1 MLDGSGS
8 TDVDGDALSYFW
20 SLTSRPSGSTAGLSD
35 PTAVKP
41 TFVVDVPGTYSV
53 QLIANDG
60 QVDSAPDVVSIS
72 TQNSKPVAN
81 AGSDQTI
88 LVSQTVALDGSASS
102 DVDGDPLSFFW
113 SITSKPQG
121 STAALDDPTA
131 AQPSFAVDL
140 FGNYVVQLIVNDG
153 QVDSDPDTVT
163 ISTLNSKPVA
173 DAGPDQNVS
182 AGDTVTLDGSGSSDV
197 DLDSLTYSWSITSKP
212 TGSSA
217 ALSDTTAVSPTFTAD
232 LAGDYVIQLILN
244 DGQQDSDPDTLTVT
258 AAALQVSVPDVV
270 GLAQAAAESAIV
282 AAQLTVGT
290 VTTANN
296 DTVPAGDVISQ
307 SPAAGKSVVAGSAV
321 DLVVSLG
328 PSLVQVPDV
337 VGLPQANAAA
347 AIVVAQLIVGAIITA
362 NDPTIP
368 AGNVISQSP
377 AAGTSVTK
385 GTAVALVVSLGAG
398 APVLVSITV
407 TPANLTLPAGQSQ
420 QYTATGTF
428 SDSSVQDVT
437 STVTWN
443 SSAIPVANITSSGVA
458 IPLDAGST
466 TISASQNRVTGS
478 TGLTVQAPALASI
491 VVTPV
496 DPRIL
501 VGQSQSFTATGV
513 FSDGTSQDLTAL
525 VTWDSSA
532 PAVATITAA
541 GLATGA
547 SDGDTTVTAQMNG
560 LTGSS
565 ILGVRATVA
574 DGTLPTVVIT
584 SPANNATLTSLADI
598 VGTATDANFLKYVL
612 EYAPAGQTSFT
623 ELTEGTSPVVNG
635 VLGQFD
641 PTVLLNDLYTV
652 RLTAFDLGGNSTSAT
667 ANYQVARDQK
677 VGIFTIAFQDLSVP
691 VSGLPITV
699 TRVYDSRDKGK
710 GDFGIGWRLD
720 VQTMKARANRVQGT
734 GWQVTR
740 SGGFIPTYFLSGT
753 DQHKISITL
762 PDGKVEEFDLTPNPS
777 SSQLYPLQF
786 LTAAY
791 TARSG
796 TLGQLI
802 PLDGTDIFI
811 TDPQPGLVTLY
822 DITTFQPYDPQS
834 FQYTSADGRIFVI
847 NKTSGVQSVREP
859 NGNTLSF
866 GPNGITHSS
875 GKSITFT
882 RDPQGRITQITDP
895 NGNIQTYGYDANGDL
910 VSYTDPLGNTSRY
923 LYNLSHGLL
932 EIRDPRGIRPVRNE
946 YDAQGRLVA
955 HIDAEGNR
963 IEYTHNIGAR
973 QELVTDR
980 LGRATLFNYDAQG
993 NVLSQTDPLG
1003 NTKSFTYDAR
1013 GNKLTETD
1021 PLGNTTTSTY
1031 DARNNVLTQTDPL
1044 GHVMTFTYNSLNR
1057 VLTITDSLGHI
1068 TANTYDAHGNVLTTT
1083 DPLGNVITLTYDAR
1097 GNPLT
1102 TTDALGQMTMFQYD
1116 GAGNLTRETNP
1127 LGQVTTYTYD
1137 SNGNRLSE
1145 TKTRTDENGDPV
1157 TVTTT
1162 SAYDARNRLIRTT
1175 DTYGNSSLIEYDAAG
1190 KQSATTDKLGHRT
1203 TYQYDARGNLTET
1216 SYADGTSEVRA
1227 YDAEGNL
1234 LATADRGGR
1243 TTQFEYDGLNRLTKT
1258 TFPDGA
1264 FTQTQYDAAG
1274 HQIAVIDE
1282 RGNQTGYDY
1291 DEAGRNIRVTDALG
1305 HASAYVYNGMGQRT
1319 QFTDASGNITT
1330 YQYDAAGRRTRVTW
1344 PNGNH
1349 VDTEY
1354 NALGQR
1360 TGAIDEAG
1368 KKTTFAYDA
1377 LGRLVSVTD
1386 PLGAITS
1393 YGYDEMGDRISQ
1405 TDANGHTTLFAYDS
1419 LGRMVK
1425 RTLPLGMAEQL
1436 AYDTVGNLA
1445 SKTDFNGDTIVYAY
1459 DVNRRLTSKL
1469 YPDGSQ
1475 ITFSYT
1481 PTGQRQTVTSVR
1493 GQKTYQYDSR
1503 DRLLGVLDPRG
1514 LNISYTYDAHG
1525 NRTSLTVPSG
1535 TTTFTFD
1542 ALNRLQTV
1550 TDPSGGVTTYTY
1562 DVVGNRAS
1570 VGYPNG
1576 TVATYTYDNLNRLT
1590 ALVNATS
1597 TGSIIS
1603 SYNYTLGP
1611 RGNRTQVVEDTGR
1624 TVNYT
1629 YDDVARLTVEDIVD
1643 PALGNQTISYTYDS
1657 VGNRLTKT
1665 DPSGINSYVY
1675 DANDRLL
1682 TEGGN
1687 TYTYDNNGST
1697 LSRTDAGGN
1706 IVAYGYD
1713 FENRLTTA
1721 NSTGQTLAYEYDED
1735 GLRISSSVNGTV
1747 TQFLVDKNRDYAQVL
1762 EERTNAGAVIVSY
1775 VHGDDLISQHRA
1787 GTPSYYHCDGHG
1799 STRSL
1804 SDAFEAISDTYTFDS
1819 FGIVLG
1825 QTGSTENN
1833 YLYAGE
1839 QLDATI
1845 GFYYLRA
1852 RVLFSTNRSFH
1863 SHGHPSRRSAV
1874 TSVAA

>member
-1 MLDGSGS
+1 M
-8 TDVDGDALSYFW
+8 
-20 SLTSRPSGSTAGLSD
+20 
-35 PTAVKP
+35 
-41 TFVVDVPGTYSV
+41 
-53 QLIANDG
+53 
-60 QVDSAPDVVSIS
+60 
-72 TQNSKPVAN
+72 
-81 AGSDQTI
+81 
-88 LVSQTVALDGSASS
+88 
-102 DVDGDPLSFFW
+102 
-113 SITSKPQG
+113 
-121 STAALDDPTA
+121 
-131 AQPSFAVDL
+131 
-140 FGNYVVQLIVNDG
+140 
-153 QVDSDPDTVT
+153 
-163 ISTLNSKPVA
+163 
-173 DAGPDQNVS
+173 
-182 AGDTVTLDGSGSSDV
+182 
-197 DLDSLTYSWSITSKP
+197 
-212 TGSSA
+212 
-217 ALSDTTAVSPTFTAD
+217 
-232 LAGDYVIQLILN
+232 
-244 DGQQDSDPDTLTVT
+244 
-258 AAALQVSVPDVV
+258 
-270 GLAQAAAESAIV
+270 
-282 AAQLTVGT
+282 
-290 VTTANN
+290 
-296 DTVPAGDVISQ
+296 
-307 SPAAGKSVVAGSAV
+307 
-321 DLVVSLG
+321 VSLG

-368 AGNVISQSP
+368 AGNMISQSP

-385 GTAVALVVSLGAG
+385 EAPWRLSCRW
-398 APVLVSITV
+398 APVRPSLSRSPLRRPTSPFP
-407 TPANLTLPAGQSQ
+407 PANLSNTPPPERSV
-420 QYTATGTF
+420 TARFKTF
-428 SDSSVQDVT
+428 T

-443 SSAIPVANITSSGVA
+443 SSAIPVANITSSGVT
-458 IPLDAGST
+458 IPST
-466 TISASQNRVTGS
+466 
-478 TGLTVQAPALASI
+478 
-491 VVTPV
+491 
-496 DPRIL
+496 PRIDHL
-501 VGQSQSFTATGV
+501 SQSERRYRQHRSDRPGAGLRDHCGHSGRPSHPGWPIPEFHSDGCV
-513 FSDGTSQDLTAL
+513 QDDGTSQDLTAL
-525 VTWDSSA
+525 VTWDSSSA

-1003 NTKSFTYDAR
+1003 KKSFTYDSR

-1031 DARNNVLTQTDPL
+1031 DARNNVLAQTDPL

-1083 DPLGNVITLTYDAR
+1083 DPLGNVITLTYNTR

-1102 TTDALGQMTMFQYD
+1102 TTDALGQKTMFQYD

-1127 LGQVTTYTYD
+1127 LGQSPRTPTTATATASLKQRPAPTERRSGHRHHD
-1137 SNGNRLSE
+1137 FRLRRPE
-1145 TKTRTDENGDPV
+1145 PPDPDHRHLRQFLADRIRRGGQ
-1157 TVTTT
+1157 TVGH
-1162 SAYDARNRLIRTT
+1162 DRER
-1175 DTYGNSSLIEYDAAG
+1175 
-1190 KQSATTDKLGHRT
+1190 GHRT
-1203 TYQYDARGNLTET
+1203 TYQYRPWE
-1216 SYADGTSEVRA
+1216 
-1227 YDAEGNL
+1227 
-1234 LATADRGGR
+1234 
-1243 TTQFEYDGLNRLTKT
+1243 
-1258 TFPDGA
+1258 PD
-1264 FTQTQYDAAG
+1264 
-1274 HQIAVIDE
+1274 
-1282 RGNQTGYDY
+1282 
-1291 DEAGRNIRVTDALG
+1291 
-1305 HASAYVYNGMGQRT
+1305 
-1319 QFTDASGNITT
+1319 
-1330 YQYDAAGRRTRVTW
+1330 
-1344 PNGNH
+1344 
-1349 VDTEY
+1349 
-1354 NALGQR
+1354 
-1360 TGAIDEAG
+1360 
-1368 KKTTFAYDA
+1368 
-1377 LGRLVSVTD
+1377 
-1386 PLGAITS
+1386 
-1393 YGYDEMGDRISQ
+1393 
-1405 TDANGHTTLFAYDS
+1405 
-1419 LGRMVK
+1419 
-1425 RTLPLGMAEQL
+1425 
-1436 AYDTVGNLA
+1436 
-1445 SKTDFNGDTIVYAY
+1445 
-1459 DVNRRLTSKL
+1459 
-1469 YPDGSQ
+1469 
-1475 ITFSYT
+1475 
-1481 PTGQRQTVTSVR
+1481 
-1493 GQKTYQYDSR
+1493 
-1503 DRLLGVLDPRG
+1503 
-1514 LNISYTYDAHG
+1514 
-1525 NRTSLTVPSG
+1525 
-1535 TTTFTFD
+1535 
-1542 ALNRLQTV
+1542 
-1550 TDPSGGVTTYTY
+1550 
-1562 DVVGNRAS
+1562 
-1570 VGYPNG
+1570 
-1576 TVATYTYDNLNRLT
+1576 
-1590 ALVNATS
+1590 
-1597 TGSIIS
+1597 
-1603 SYNYTLGP
+1603 
-1611 RGNRTQVVEDTGR
+1611 
-1624 TVNYT
+1624 
-1629 YDDVARLTVEDIVD
+1629 
-1643 PALGNQTISYTYDS
+1643 
-1657 VGNRLTKT
+1657 
-1665 DPSGINSYVY
+1665 
-1675 DANDRLL
+1675 
-1682 TEGGN
+1682 
-1687 TYTYDNNGST
+1687 
-1697 LSRTDAGGN
+1697 
-1706 IVAYGYD
+1706 
-1713 FENRLTTA
+1713 
-1721 NSTGQTLAYEYDED
+1721 
-1735 GLRISSSVNGTV
+1735 
-1747 TQFLVDKNRDYAQVL
+1747 
-1762 EERTNAGAVIVSY
+1762 
-1775 VHGDDLISQHRA
+1775 
-1787 GTPSYYHCDGHG
+1787 
-1799 STRSL
+1799 
-1804 SDAFEAISDTYTFDS
+1804 
-1819 FGIVLG
+1819 
-1825 QTGSTENN
+1825 
-1833 YLYAGE
+1833 
-1839 QLDATI
+1839 
-1845 GFYYLRA
+1845 
-1852 RVLFSTNRSFH
+1852 
-1863 SHGHPSRRSAV
+1863 
-1874 TSVAA
+1874 